1 MTKMTTDERDD
12 LKMWARLHVRG
23 GPLCPSDA
31 LHRRPRCASA
41 PLGPGVQT
49 ASTLEPSTCL

>member
-23 GPLCPSDA
+23 GYEPLVVLLEGSSGG
-31 LHRRPRCASA
+31 RGPRAR
-41 PLGPGVQT
+41 
-49 ASTLEPSTCL
+49 